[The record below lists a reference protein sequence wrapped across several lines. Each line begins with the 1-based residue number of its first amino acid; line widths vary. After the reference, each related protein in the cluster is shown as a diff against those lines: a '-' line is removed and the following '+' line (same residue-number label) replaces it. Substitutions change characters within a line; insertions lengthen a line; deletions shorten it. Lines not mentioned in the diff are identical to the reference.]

1 MKLDFVT
8 YNWVNISQIYL
19 VKKVGKSE
27 GLQIVTPFARSL
39 FGTRWL
45 ARVMELKGGKLGLS
59 SLFQNMWLMQS
70 FPTLDVCIT
79 QGHISWKM
87 PWIS

>member
-27 GLQIVTPFARSL
+27 GLQL
-39 FGTRWL
+39 
-45 ARVMELKGGKLGLS
+45 
-59 SLFQNMWLMQS
+59 Q
-70 FPTLDVCIT
+70 
-79 QGHISWKM
+79 
-87 PWIS
+87 